1 MKKNFLGQ
9 KKIAGAVLFS
19 FLFSFIFFNGGEEAN
34 AVVKYP
40 FQVLVPTSE
49 MRTPLVEDKD
59 LDSCIMALFD
69 DNGQCSWDSIAW
81 LVARGLVKA
90 EFSGMMNMVNSGFFG
105 DTAFLTDPNSYY
117 RGVNDETI
125 RDFMLDFDETNMLPS
140 IRSRVKSRIL
150 VDQYSTY
157 QDELE
162 RGMDFP
168 GGDAGLAAFQNDWNA
183 CPTGNGWD
191 CYDALQEPKNDALIA
206 EQMTE
211 EGLNKVQV
219 ESLTQSKNEILAGG
233 GYFNLKENCAQSDYH
248 WVGCSAYT
256 PGATVEQQANE
267 YLSASLDELLQADE
281 LDETTFAVISGLW
294 DIITRWLGDQHL
306 INL

>member
-1 MKKNFLGQ
+1 MNR
-9 KKIAGAVLFS
+9 KKIAGALLFS
-19 FLFSFIFFNGGEEAN
+19 FLFSFFFLGGGDTAH
-34 AVVKYP
+34 AATKYP

-59 LDSCIMALFD
+59 LDSCILALFD

-90 EFSGMMNMVNSGFFG
+90 EFSGMMNMVKSGFFG
-105 DTAFLTDPNSYY
+105 DTAFLTDPDGYY

-125 RDFMLDFDETNMLPS
+125 RDFMLNFDETNMLPS
-140 IRSRVKSRIL
+140 VRSKVKSKIL
-150 VDQYSTY
+150 QEQYSTY

-162 RGMDFP
+162 LGMDFP
-168 GGDAGLAAFQNDWNA
+168 GGDAGLEAFKNDWFA

-191 CYDALQEPKNDALIA
+191 CYRALEEPKNDSFIA
-206 EQMTE
+206 QNITE
-211 EGLNKVQV
+211 VGLAKVQK
-219 ESLTQSKNEILAGG
+219 ENLTQSSDEITSGS
-233 GYFNLKENCAQSDYH
+233 GYFNLKENCEKDDYH

-267 YLSASLDELLQADE
+267 YLMGSYVGLLTSDE
-281 LDETTFAVISGLW
+281 LDETTFEVISGLW
-294 DIITRWLGDQHL
+294 DIITSWLGDQHL
-306 INL
+306 INI

>member
-19 FLFSFIFFNGGEEAN
+19 FLFSLIFFNESGVAN
-34 AVVKYP
+34 AAIKYP

-59 LDSCIMALFD
+59 LDSCILALFD

-105 DTAFLTDPNSYY
+105 DTAFLTDPNGYY
-117 RGVNDETI
+117 RGINDETI
-125 RDFMLDFDETNMLPS
+125 RDFMLDFDNTNMLPS
-140 IRSRVKSRIL
+140 VRSSVKAQIIQE
-150 VDQYSTY
+150 QYSTY
-157 QDELE
+157 QDVIE
-162 RGMDFP
+162 RGVDFP
-168 GGDAGLAAFQNDWNA
+168 GGDAGLAAFQNDWFA

-191 CYDALQEPKNDALIA
+191 CYDALQDPKNDDFLAQGIVDS
-206 EQMTE
+206 
-211 EGLNKVQV
+211 GLTKVQT
-219 ESLTQSKNEILAGG
+219 ENLTQSKNEILAGS
-233 GYFNLKENCAQSDYH
+233 GYFNLKENCEKSDYH

-267 YLSASLDELLQADE
+267 YLAASLDELLQADE

-294 DIITRWLGDQHL
+294 DIITSWLGDQHL